1 MRQNNKYD
9 ISSTFYTQRLDEK
22 TEEYNALINRAGQIN
37 FQNKGEPS
45 KREAEL
51 YCEAIK
57 VCEEIM
63 SLNVTQLHVKTQWEQ
78 RKMFCED
85 EANRIIQRLMPKP
98 PAKPQDDEKPK
109 KVVEKVK
116 PEAKKVDDS
125 KKYEGLSEEEIERKK
140 RIRAICEKHAIKEVP
155 ADEIEKWFKDIPS
168 HDFSAII
175 GRDDIKK
182 RLIDQIASLGWDK
195 LDDALKI
202 SPVQC
207 YFLYGPPG
215 TGKTFLIEAF
225 AKELQKYNFG
235 FMQLLGSEV
244 HASYVGVAE
253 KIVKIAFDVALEQE
267 ACLVFMDEIDNL
279 CVERSNG
286 KAEGHEKRL
295 TTAFLEAY
303 NRFKKSNKRMIFIGA
318 TNHPASVDMAMMD
331 RISLIRI
338 PLPSKVE
345 RVGYFDRIVYDK
357 KKEKQMIAMEE
368 GFTTEDMAD
377 ATDNHSY
384 RDLDRLRDYMLN
396 QLKVQAIE
404 ACTIL
409 DENGQIDKVAS
420 DEAAS
425 KAVKEG
431 KIMITRD
438 LFEKAQKDN
447 IPSDKTES
455 RLELQ
460 AFEDRVTRGN
470 G

>member
-1 MRQNNKYD
+1 MRPNNKYD
-9 ISSTFYTQRLDEK
+9 ISNTFYTQRLDEK
-22 TEEYNALINRAGQIN
+22 TEEYNCLINRAGQIN
-37 FQNKGEPS
+37 FKNNGEPS

-63 SLNVTQLHVKTQWEQ
+63 SLNVTQPYVKAQWEQ
-78 RKMFCED
+78 RKLFCED
-85 EANRIIQRLMPKP
+85 EANRILYKLMPKA
-98 PAKPQDDEKPK
+98 PAKPQGEEKPK
-109 KVVEKVK
+109 KEEK
-116 PEAKKVDDS
+116 PRTESKKVDDS
-125 KKYEGLSEEEIERKK
+125 QKYEGLSEEEKERRKA
-140 RIRAICEKHAIKEVP
+140 IRAICEKHAIKEVP
-155 ADEIEKWFKDIPS
+155 ADEIEKWFKEIPS
-168 HDFSAII
+168 HGFDAII

-182 RLIDQIASLGWDK
+182 RLMDQIASLGWDK

-225 AKELQKYNFG
+225 AKELQQYNFG

-331 RISLIRI
+331 RISFIKI
-338 PLPSKVE
+338 PLPDKVE
-345 RVGYFDRIVYDK
+345 RVGYFDRIVVDQK
-357 KKEKQMIAMEE
+357 TGERKIAMEE
-368 GFTTEDMAD
+368 GFSTEDMAS

-404 ACTIL
+404 ECTIR
-409 DENGQIDKVAS
+409 DENGNVDKAAS

-425 KAVKEG
+425 QAVKDG
-431 KIMITRD
+431 KIMITRA
-438 LFEKAQKDN
+438 LFEKAQRDN
-447 IPSDKTES
+447 LPSDKTES

-470 G
+470 W